1 MSMAARPTD
10 PSKNLLKA
18 LTLLA
23 AMSALGV
30 NAAPAKSQTQSAL
43 PGRASS
49 EPGTAKEYNRRL
61 EQLRQIRQPL
71 ASAASSEE
79 YRIGPD
85 DLLEISVFE
94 APELNRSPRVSAGGE
109 ISLPLLG
116 PVPSAGLT
124 PRELESVLEELL
136 RRTFMRDPHVSV
148 FVREMQSHPVSVFGA
163 VKRPGVF
170 QIRGAKTLVEVLS
183 MAEGLAEDAGDT
195 VLVIRGAGFAA
206 RTASN
211 AEPPANH
218 PAEAAGAGEPGSP
231 AAVVP
236 APASSQTLEVDLKRL
251 LDSGDPGANLLVY
264 PGDVVKV
271 TRAGIV
277 YVVGEVKKPGGY
289 LLKSNEN
296 ITVLQAL
303 ALAEGLT
310 RTAAKGF
317 ARIIRTEE
325 STGKR
330 AETPIDLGRIMAGK
344 ALDPPLRPRDIVLVP
359 NSTARTGLYRGAEA
373 AVSVVSGL
381 IVFRR

>member
-1 MSMAARPTD
+1 MSMAARTTD

-18 LTLLA
+18 LALLA

-30 NAAPAKSQTQSAL
+30 NAAPVKSQTQSAL

-49 EPGTAKEYNRRL
+49 EPGTAEEYNRRL
-61 EQLRQIRQPL
+61 EQLRQILQPP

-136 RRTFMRDPHVSV
+136 RRTFMKDPHVSV

-170 QIRGAKTLVEVLS
+170 QIRGAKSLVEVLS

-195 VLVIRGAGFAA
+195 VLVIRGAGSAA
-206 RTASN
+206 RAVSN
-211 AEPPANH
+211 AEPRANH
-218 PAEAAGAGEPGSP
+218 PVEPAGTGEPGSP

-310 RTAAKGF
+310 RTAAKRF

-330 AETPIDLGRIMAGK
+330 AEIPIDLGRIMAGR